1 MNTRFTLRIAAVAVA
16 ALFAGGAAYAGG
28 YDGHDH
34 GDQGGV
40 VVKGLITVNAAAGA
54 STSNVQAT
62 GDVSAGPSLMG
73 GDSGMGS
80 GMGSGHPPSPPSQGP
95 TMNSTIGNNAAQ
107 GAKGNIALNSA
118 AGMQNAQANDASIA
132 RIAAQSVFGS
142 ASVGNLQTAYGN
154 SMGSSGPSGG
164 FSTNAALGDS
174 ALKGASGNIAVNVAA
189 GVGNAQSNGMA
200 ITQSANPTLALATAT
215 SVQQASGNYEHG
227 LFTNTASIGGDAL
240 MNASGNIGVN
250 VASGV
255 GNLQHNG
262 LSMIV
267 AP

>member
-1 MNTRFTLRIAAVAVA
+1 MNTRFTARIAAVAVA
-16 ALFAGGAAYAGG
+16 ALFAGGAAYASGPG
-28 YDGHDH
+28 DHDGPGH

-54 STSNVQAT
+54 STNNVQNT
-62 GDVSAGPSLMG
+62 GNAAVGPSSMDMG
-73 GDSGMGS
+73 SGMGS
-80 GMGSGHPPSPPSQGP
+80 GMGHNPPPSQGP
-95 TMNSTIGNNAAQ
+95 NMNSTIGNNAGQNAS
-107 GAKGNIALNSA
+107 GNIALNSA
-118 AGMQNAQANDASIA
+118 AGMQNLQANDASVA

-142 ASVGNLQTAYGN
+142 ASVANLQGASGN
-154 SMGSSGPSGG
+154 SMGSGGPFGS
-164 FSTNAALGDS
+164 FSTNAALGDN
-174 ALKGASGNIAVNVAA
+174 ALHGASGNIAVNVAA

-215 SVQQASGNYEHG
+215 SVQQAGGNIEQG
-227 LFTNTASIGGDAL
+227 SFTNTAAIGGNAL
-240 MNASGNIGVN
+240 MGASGNIGVN